1 MSELFYNAKNLIVS
15 NGFLRNPDRYYL
27 EEFFEELPNVS
38 AMSSNNTKFMV
49 SKTIGGSID
58 TSAVTNSQI
67 KFSTTFAGLEISPIG
82 TIANDNIIIEPHS
95 NTNLSPWREISWG
108 TDREIEW
115 ECALSL
121 DNINDVCLWAG
132 LKLTNVANFSSN
144 VNQAYFFYDS
154 GTVVG
159 NGTSMTNKPNLHF
172 CYSING
178 AHYVTDLGITAEA
191 NISYRLRIS
200 IDSNRNV
207 SVFVNEVQYGL
218 TNTQTSTGLTVSND
232 TQKSLQLTNVLTLKP
247 YVGLQQITATVKKFF
262 LSYEKISRL
271 LEQTAP

>member
-27 EEFFEELPNVS
+27 EEFFEVLPDASGVS
-38 AMSSNNTKFMV
+38 NKNTKFMV
-49 SKTIGGSID
+49 SKIIGGNSN
-58 TSAVTNSQI
+58 TSAVTASQI
-67 KFSTTFAGLEISPIG
+67 QFSNTFAGLEISPTG
-82 TIANDNIIIEPHS
+82 TQANDNIIIEPHS
-95 NTNLSPWREISWG
+95 NTNVSPWKETSWG

-121 DNINDVCLWAG
+121 DNVNDVCLWAG
-132 LKLTNVANFSSN
+132 LKLTNVANFSSDA
-144 VNQAYFFYDS
+144 NQAYFFYDS

-159 NGTSMTNKPNLHF
+159 NGTSMTNRPNLHF

-178 AHYVTDLGITAEA
+178 VHYVTDLGITVEA
-191 NISYRLRIS
+191 SISYRLRIA
-200 IDSNRNV
+200 IDSNRKV

-247 YVGLQQITATVKKFF
+247 YVGLQQITSTVKKFF

-271 LEQTAP
+271 L